1 MDLPK
6 SIQFNDG
13 QSIRMYAKEDIPINT
28 NLGIFQVEYGKKENI
43 IYTTLSL
50 IRIADEHYNANCVR
64 RTNNL
69 KEYYLST
76 IIDIKKGEE
85 LTLKM

>member
-1 MDLPK
+1 
-6 SIQFNDG
+6 
-13 QSIRMYAKEDIPINT
+13 MYATEDIPINT
-28 NLGIFQVEYGKKENI
+28 NLGIFQVEYAKGKV
-43 IYTTLSL
+43 IYTSLSM
-50 IRIADEHYNANCVR
+50 IRVSEESYNANCVR

>member
-1 MDLPK
+1 
-6 SIQFNDG
+6 
-13 QSIRMYAKEDIPINT
+13 MYATEDIPINT
-28 NLGIFQVEYGKKENI
+28 NLGIFQVEYAKGKI
-43 IYTTLSL
+43 IYTSLSM
-50 IRIADEHYNANCVR
+50 IQVSEKHYNANCVR

-76 IIDIKKGEE
+76 IVDIKKGEE

>member
-1 MDLPK
+1 
-6 SIQFNDG
+6 
-13 QSIRMYAKEDIPINT
+13 MYATEDIPINT
-28 NLGIFQVEYGKKENI
+28 NLGIFQVEYTKGKV
-43 IYTTLSL
+43 IYTSLSM
-50 IRIADEHYNANCVR
+50 IRVSEESYNANCVR

-69 KEYYLST
+69 KEYYLSS

>member
-1 MDLPK
+1 
-6 SIQFNDG
+6 
-13 QSIRMYAKEDIPINT
+13 MYATEDIPINT
-28 NLGIFQVEYGKKENI
+28 NLGIFQVEYTKGKV
-43 IYTTLSL
+43 IYTSLSM
-50 IRIADEHYNANCVR
+50 IRVSKEPYNANCVR

-69 KEYYLST
+69 KEYYLSS

>member
-1 MDLPK
+1 MELPK
-6 SIQFNDG
+6 SIQINDG
-13 QSIRMYAKEDIPINT
+13 QSIKLYAKEDIPINT

-50 IRIADEHYNANCVR
+50 IRIADKHYNANCVR

>member
-1 MDLPK
+1 MELPK
-6 SIQFNDG
+6 NIQFNDG
-13 QSIRMYAKEDIPINT
+13 RCLKMYAKEDIPINT
-28 NLGIFQVEYGKKENI
+28 NLGIFQIEYGKEANI

-50 IRIADEHYNANCVR
+50 IRVADEHYNANCVK

-85 LTLKM
+85 LTIKM

>member
-13 QSIRMYAKEDIPINT
+13 QCIKIYATEDIPINT
-28 NLGIFQVEYGKKENI
+28 NLGIFQVEYAKGKV
-43 IYTTLSL
+43 IYTSLSML
-50 IRIADEHYNANCVR
+50 RVSEEHYNANCVR